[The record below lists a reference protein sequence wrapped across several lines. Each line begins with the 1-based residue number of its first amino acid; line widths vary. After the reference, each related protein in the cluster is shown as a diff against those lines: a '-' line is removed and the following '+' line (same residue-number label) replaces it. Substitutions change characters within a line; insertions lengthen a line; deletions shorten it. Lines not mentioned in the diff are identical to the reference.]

1 MPRASESQAFLI
13 PDKQPQLSFTLTRL
27 SCFRS
32 CLCSCSCSRSR
43 SCSRSCFRCTSYES
57 LIDSVAAQNP
67 KSKNPPRAGHWL
79 LFLITSITPF
89 ISTSLSSLGIFSAF
103 DRIETPS
110 MTFSHIPHLKTYLLT
125 VSTLRIIA
133 ILAHFCIRRS
143 HPLKPLITN
152 PCIDR
157 SGRSGRSARDLYRLY
172 LFLVSLLLPR
182 SSSRQQSLISL
193 QSPPASS
200 SAKPVL
206 SWPWSLPVPST
217 TWLFSQPNIS
227 PTNKTKSHLNSIRNK
242 HKRRP
247 RYLDSLL
254 RSLGPHAQNPS
265 SIKKR
270 TPVMGSFTFKW

>member
-1 MPRASESQAFLI
+1 M
-13 PDKQPQLSFTLTRL
+13 
-27 SCFRS
+27 
-32 CLCSCSCSRSR
+32 
-43 SCSRSCFRCTSYES
+43 
-57 LIDSVAAQNP
+57 IDSVAAQNP
-67 KSKNPPRAGHWL
+67 KSKNTPTCWSLAS
-79 LFLITSITPF
+79 LFYNLKSPIYLYLSLIIV
-89 ISTSLSSLGIFSAF
+89 IIFSAF
-103 DRIETPS
+103 DRIEILS

-125 VSTLRIIA
+125 VSTLRLIA

-143 HPLKPLITN
+143 HPLKPLVTN

-182 SSSRQQSLISL
+182 SHSRSRQQSLISL
-193 QSPPASS
+193 QSPPALS